1 MEELRSTEIL
11 DKEIQADARKK
22 AERILAKADADCQ
35 AILADVENRVAEA
48 KKEISEKND
57 RKVAAYEKDLNAALP
72 LEKERFL
79 VDYIQSS
86 INKATDEFLEA
97 MSEEDRLNLV
107 LKQMDKMGDV
117 LKSKKVNVSVYG
129 FDEKLVKKVLDKK
142 LDVEAYS
149 KTDFNKIIV
158 ENDCGITNK
167 KGLIV
172 EACDKSVRAR
182 FTLSEVV
189 SQMQYKFRV
198 ELYDALFGGKLKA
211 AGGAN

>member
-11 DKEIQADARKK
+11 DKEIQTDARKK
-22 AERILAKADADCQ
+22 AERILAKADVDCQ
-35 AILADVENRVAEA
+35 MILADVENRVAEA
-48 KKEISEKND
+48 KKQISEKNSK
-57 RKVAAYEKDLNAALP
+57 KVAAYEKDQNAALP

-79 VDYIQSS
+79 VDFIQKS

-97 MSEEDRLNLV
+97 MSEEDRLKLV
-107 LKQMDKMGDV
+107 LKKLDGMKGLLD
-117 LKSKKVNVSVYG
+117 SKKVNVSYYG
-129 FDEKLVKKVLDKK
+129 FDEKLLKKSLEKK
-142 LDVEAYS
+142 LDVSGYE

-167 KGLIV
+167 MGLIV

-182 FTLSEVV
+182 FTLSEVI
-189 SQMQYKFRV
+189 SQIQDKYRV
-198 ELYDALFGGKLKA
+198 ELYDALFGGKLS

>member
-22 AERILAKADADCQ
+22 AERILAKAEVDCQ
-35 AILADVENRVAEA
+35 TLLADVEKRVAEA
-48 KKEISEKND
+48 KKEISEKNA
-57 RKVAAYEKDLNAALP
+57 KKAAAFEKDQNAALP

-79 VDYIQSS
+79 VDFIQKS

-97 MSEEDRLNLV
+97 MSEEDRLKLV
-107 LKQMDKMGDV
+107 LKQLDKMNGLLD
-117 LKSKKVNVSVYG
+117 SKKVNVSYYG
-129 FDEKLVKKVLDKK
+129 FDEKLIKKSLEKK
-142 LDVEAYS
+142 LDVSGYE

-167 KGLIV
+167 MGLIV

-189 SQMQYKFRV
+189 SQIQDKYRV
-198 ELYDALFGGKLKA
+198 ELYDALFGGKLSA
-211 AGGAN
+211 AGGSN